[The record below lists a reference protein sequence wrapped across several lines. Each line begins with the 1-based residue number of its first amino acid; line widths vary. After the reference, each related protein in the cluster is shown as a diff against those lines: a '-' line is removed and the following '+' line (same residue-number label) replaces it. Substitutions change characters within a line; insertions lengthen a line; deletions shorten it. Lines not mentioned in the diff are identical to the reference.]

1 MRSRAQFPNLLKT
14 LFLLEHLPELLT
26 FNNSLLVLG
35 LVLKRHWSLARP
47 IQAPRGDR
55 SDGKASNALYPIN
68 FVVKHPNLVVV
79 IVQGP
84 P

>member
-1 MRSRAQFPNLLKT
+1 MNT
-14 LFLLEHLPELLT
+14 LPELST
-26 FNNSLLVLG
+26 YSNSLLVLG
-35 LVLKRHWSLARP
+35 LVLKQHSKISLPKARRLT
-47 IQAPRGDR
+47 AANLSKD
-55 SDGKASNALYPIN
+55 AFNALYPIN